1 MVLCMLIPFKP
12 VLHAGNIILRKQ
24 FMEKSANEVIS

>member
-1 MVLCMLIPFKP
+1 MVLRILIPFKP
-12 VLHAGNIILRKQ
+12 VLHAGNILRKQ